1 MAGITGYSA
10 YIPRLRL
17 QRSAIAAAHQ
27 WNDPSYAAKGRG
39 ERAIC
44 SWDED
49 AITMGVEAARGLA
62 NGAPPHS
69 LVFASTTGPFADR
82 QQAGIIATALSLE
95 GEIATLDVTAS
106 QRAGLGALSGA
117 VAAVTAREQEG
128 NGAGD
133 VLVVA
138 SDNRRARAR
147 SPGELAWGDG
157 AVCVSVGTD
166 NPVLE
171 VLASSVN
178 SVDFLDH
185 FRASGED
192 FDYDWEE
199 RWIRDE
205 GLSKIV
211 PAAIARV
218 LEKAGVSPEDVS
230 HFVLPSTISRG
241 AQLVARA
248 ARLSSESLVDNL
260 AATLGETGVAH
271 PLFMALNA
279 LETRVKPGDYML
291 VCSFGSGCEALLMRA
306 TDSLASYAS
315 PHSVESALGARQSEE
330 NYFKYLCFNRLLDV
344 EEGKRGEAA
353 EFQTSLS
360 TSFRNRD
367 MLLGLVGGR
376 CTQCGTL
383 QFPRARVCVNPQC
396 RATDTQEPYSFRDE
410 PAKVSSWSADYLA
423 FTPNPPSHYGM
434 IDFENGGRLMTDFTD
449 VEVGE
454 IEVGM
459 SVEMRFRIKSMDH
472 PRGLPRYFWKAVPAR
487 SA

>member
-1 MAGITGYSA
+1 MVGITGYSA

-17 QRSAIAAAHQ
+17 QRSAIADAHR
-27 WNDPSYAAKGRG
+27 WHDPSYAAKGRG

-49 AITMGVEAARGLA
+49 AVTMGVEAARGLVRKKR
-62 NGAPPHS
+62 PPQT
-69 LVFASTTGPFADR
+69 LMFASTTCPFADR

-95 GEIATLDVTAS
+95 GDMRTLDVTSS
-106 QRAGLGALSGA
+106 QRAALGAFSQA
-117 VAAVTAREQEG
+117 VAAAGEGAREI
-128 NGAGD
+128 
-133 VLVVA
+133 LLVA
-138 SDNRRARAR
+138 SDKRRARAR

-157 AVCVSVGTD
+157 AVSVSVGCEK
-166 NPVLE
+166 PLLE
-171 VLASSVN
+171 VLGSGVN

-185 FRASGED
+185 YRASGKD

-211 PAAIARV
+211 PEAISRA
-218 LEKAGVSPEDVS
+218 LANAGVAPEEVA
-230 HFVLPSTISRG
+230 HFVLPSTIPRA

-248 ARLSSESLVDNL
+248 ANLKPESIVDNL
-260 AATLGETGVAH
+260 AACLGETGVAH

-279 LETRVKPGDYML
+279 LETRVRPGDFLL
-291 VCSFGSGCEALLMRA
+291 VCSFGSGCEAVLMRA
-306 TDSLASYAS
+306 TDAAANYAPPMSVQDALALKQPEA
-315 PHSVESALGARQSEE
+315 
-330 NYFKYLCFNRLLDV
+330 NYFKYLCFNHLLEV

-360 TSFRNRD
+360 ASYRNRD

-376 CTQCGTL
+376 CTQCGTA

-434 IDFENGGRLMTDFTD
+434 IDFENGGRLMADFTD

-459 SVEMRFRIKSMDH
+459 AVEMRFRIKSMDH
-472 PRGLPRYFWKAVPAR
+472 PRGLPRYFWKAVLAR
-487 SA
+487 S

>member
-1 MAGITGYSA
+1 MVGITGYST
-10 YIPRLRL
+10 YIPRRRL
-17 QRSAIAAAHQ
+17 QRSAIADAHT
-27 WNDPSYAAKGRG
+27 WYDPSYAAKGRG

-49 AITMGVEAARGLA
+49 AITMGVEAARGLVR
-62 NGAPPHS
+62 GQPPHT
-69 LVFASTTGPFADR
+69 LMFASTTGPFADR

-95 GEIATLDVTAS
+95 GDVRTLDVTAS
-106 QRAGLGALSGA
+106 QRAGLGAFGQA
-117 VAAVTAREQEG
+117 VASFKEG
-128 NGAGD
+128 SRD
-133 VLVVA
+133 TLLVC
-138 SDNRRARAR
+138 SDKRRARAR

-157 AVCVSVGTD
+157 AVSVSIGSEK
-166 NPVLE
+166 PLLE
-171 VLASSVN
+171 VLGRGVN

-185 FRASGED
+185 YRASGKD

-211 PAAIARV
+211 PQAISRA
-218 LEKAGVSPEDVS
+218 LANAGVTPEEVA
-230 HFVLPSTISRG
+230 HFVLPSTISRA

-248 ARLSSESLVDNL
+248 ANLNPESIVDNL
-260 AATLGETGVAH
+260 AGELGETGVAH
-271 PLFMALNA
+271 PLFMALSA
-279 LETRVKPGDYML
+279 LETRVKPGDFLL
-291 VCSFGSGCEALLMRA
+291 VCSFGSGCEAVLMRA
-306 TDSLASYAS
+306 TEAIAKYES
-315 PHSVESALGARQSEE
+315 PMSVANALGARQPED
-330 NYFKYLCFNRLLDV
+330 NYLKYLSFNRLLEVD
-344 EEGKRGEAA
+344 EGKRGEAA

-360 TSFRNRD
+360 TSYRNRD

-376 CTQCGTL
+376 CMRCGTV

-410 PAKVSSWSADYLA
+410 PANISSWSADYLA
-423 FTPNPPSHYGM
+423 FTPDPPSHYGM

-449 VEVGE
+449 VDLGE
-454 IEVGM
+454 IDVGM
-459 SVEMRFRIKSMDH
+459 AVEMRFRIKSMDH

>member
-1 MAGITGYSA
+1 MVGITGYSA

-17 QRSAIAAAHQ
+17 QRSAIAAAHK
-27 WNDPSYAAKGRG
+27 WYDPSYAAKGRG
-39 ERAIC
+39 ERAIR

-49 AITMGVEAARGLA
+49 AITMGVEAARGMV
-62 NGAPPHS
+62 GDKPPET

-82 QQAGIIATALSLE
+82 QQAGIIAAALSLE
-95 GEIATLDVTAS
+95 GEIRTLDVTAS
-106 QRAGLGALSGA
+106 QRAGLGALSQA
-117 VAAVTAREQEG
+117 VSEVQGGARE
-128 NGAGD
+128 
-133 VLVVA
+133 VLAVA

-157 AVCVSVGTD
+157 AVCVSVGEHD
-166 NPVLE
+166 PLLE
-171 VLASSVN
+171 FLASSVN

-205 GLSKIV
+205 GLAKIV

-218 LEKAGVSPEDVS
+218 LEKAGVSADEVS
-230 HFVLPSTISRG
+230 HFILPSTISRAAG
-241 AQLVARA
+241 LVARA
-248 ARLSSESLVDNL
+248 AGLGSESLVDNL
-260 AATLGETGVAH
+260 AGQLGETGVAH
-271 PLFMALNA
+271 PLFMTLSA
-279 LETRVKPGDYML
+279 LETRVKAGDYVL
-291 VCSFGSGCEALLMRA
+291 VCSFGSGCEAVLLRA
-306 TDSLASYAS
+306 TEALESYAS
-315 PHSVESALGARQSEE
+315 PQSVTAALAARQPED
-330 NYFKYLCFNRLLDV
+330 NYLKYLCFNGLVEV

-360 TSFRNRD
+360 TSYRNRD

-396 RATDTQEPYSFRDE
+396 RATDTQEPHAFRDE

-423 FTPNPPSHYGM
+423 YSPNPPSHYGM
-434 IDFENGGRLMTDFTD
+434 IDFANGGRLMTDFSD

-454 IEVGM
+454 IDVGM

-472 PRGLPRYFWKAVPAR
+472 PRALPRYFWKAVPVR
-487 SA
+487 GT

>member
-1 MAGITGYSA
+1 MVGITGYST
-10 YIPRLRL
+10 YIPRRRL
-17 QRSAIAAAHQ
+17 QRSAIADAHT
-27 WNDPSYAAKGRG
+27 WYDPSYAAKRRG

-49 AITMGVEAARGLA
+49 AITMGVEAARGLVR
-62 NGAPPHS
+62 GQPPHT
-69 LVFASTTGPFADR
+69 LMFASTTGPFADR

-95 GEIATLDVTAS
+95 GDVRTLDVTAS
-106 QRAGLGALSGA
+106 QRAGLGEFGQA
-117 VAAVTAREQEG
+117 VASFKEG
-128 NGAGD
+128 SRD
-133 VLVVA
+133 TLLVC
-138 SDNRRARAR
+138 SDKRRARAR

-157 AVCVSVGTD
+157 AVSVSIGSET
-166 NPVLE
+166 PLLE
-171 VLASSVN
+171 VLGRGVN

-185 FRASGED
+185 YRASGKD

-211 PAAIARV
+211 PQAISRA
-218 LEKAGVSPEDVS
+218 LANAGVTPEEVA
-230 HFVLPSTISRG
+230 HFVLPSTISRA

-248 ARLSSESLVDNL
+248 ANLNPESIVDNL
-260 AATLGETGVAH
+260 AGALGETGVAH

-279 LETRVKPGDYML
+279 LETRVKPGDFLL
-291 VCSFGSGCEALLMRA
+291 VCSFGSGCEAVLMRA
-306 TDSLASYAS
+306 TEVIAKYES
-315 PHSVESALGARQSEE
+315 PMSVANALGARQPED
-330 NYFKYLCFNRLLDV
+330 NYLKYLSFNRLLEVD
-344 EEGKRGEAA
+344 EGKRGEAA

-360 TSFRNRD
+360 TSYRNRD

-376 CTQCGTL
+376 CTRCGTV

-410 PAKVSSWSADYLA
+410 PANISSWSADYLA
-423 FTPNPPSHYGM
+423 FTPDPPSHYGM

-449 VEVGE
+449 VDLGE
-454 IEVGM
+454 IDVGM
-459 SVEMRFRIKSMDH
+459 AVEMRFRIKSMDH